1 MFTHGQSRKK
11 SRSQTSQNL
20 RTVLGEG
27 TRWQGDLQ
35 AGPEG
40 LRVEGTLDG
49 SIQCEGDVVVT
60 ATGLVKGTIQARRLS
75 VMGQVEGVFK
85 VATCLEI
92 LGSGRVE
99 GEVELGTLVVDEGGI
114 LQGTCVHR
122 SAAEAEKASGP
133 IAPRRDERFPDRG
146 LPVPGGPDPISPSR
160 SFDKGRF

>member
-1 MFTHGQSRKK
+1 LGD
-11 SRSQTSQNL
+11 
-20 RTVLGEG
+20 VL
-27 TRWQGDLQ
+27 

-40 LRVEGTLDG
+40 LRIEGTLEG
-49 SIQCEGDVVVT
+49 GIQCQGDVVVA

-75 VMGQVEGVFK
+75 VRGQVEGVLK
-85 VATCLEI
+85 VETCLEI

-122 SAAEAEKASGP
+122 SAAVPEKATGP

-146 LPVPGGPDPISPSR
+146 LPVPGGPDPIPPSR
-160 SFDKGRF
+160 GFDKGRF